1 MTRGKNICNQLKEV
15 RKRIAEENDIP
26 LEIEECTYK
35 GECRGTCPRCEA
47 EVRYLENALADR
59 LRLGKVA
66 TVAGL
71 ALGLAATAHA
81 QTPAK
86 TSHFDGCETQHELS
100 MMADSVTVRG
110 VVRDKKSGEDI
121 PFCRIHLV
129 DYKSG
134 IDIDTAIDNGLRG
147 DFALSIPKGEY
158 YVWVYHFGY
167 KEYGG
172 RKMMIDKDTDLGA
185 AMKFEDGIYQH
196 TEFYDTH
203 VPTPGFHTAH
213 RHIHANEP
221 VDRLAEK
228 GDFLLTDSEVRDILA
243 LNAMPP
249 I

>member
-47 EVRYLENALADR
+47 EVRYLENALDDR
-59 LRLGKVA
+59 LRIGRVA

-172 RKMMIDKDTDLGA
+172 RKMMLDKDTDLGVI
-185 AMKFEDGIYQH
+185 ELESGY
-196 TEFYDTH
+196 
-203 VPTPGFHTAH
+203 VPTIMMGGVDSIPLTTTPPGH
-213 RHIHANEP
+213 E
-221 VDRLAEK
+221 EYYQYS
-228 GDFLLTDSEVRDILA
+228 GGTDIIVR
-243 LNAMPP
+243 
-249 I
+249 